1 MKFYLI
7 AGEASGDARGAE
19 LMASLSAVAATRGE
33 PVEFHGAGGPAMR
46 SLAPAMED
54 WSGEAV
60 VGLWD
65 VLKKYPYF
73 RRKFEAMLREIAR
86 LKPDAVIL
94 IDYPGFNLRMAK
106 ALKRLDPSLR
116 VIYRSGRGTGG
127 ASLRWP
133 ARSI

>member
-19 LMASLSAVAATRGE
+19 VMASLSALAAARGE
-33 PVEFHGAGGPAMR
+33 KMEFHGAGGPQMQA
-46 SLAPAMED
+46 LAPAIED

-73 RRKFEAMLREIAR
+73 RRKFDAMLREIAT
-86 LKPDAVIL
+86 LKPDA
-94 IDYPGFNLRMAK
+94 D
-106 ALKRLDPSLR
+106 
-116 VIYRSGRGTGG
+116 T
-127 ASLRWP
+127 
-133 ARSI
+133 SIEACCPEMLVFLSRR